1 MVRTLVV
8 EGTVPIPSGV
18 TVEIKSRKVTVT
30 GPRGTYSDG
39 IESVQRIVERH
50 HGHHGRLKSENGAVS
65 GAVPP
70 HPFPGLVTG
79 HCVSTY

>member
-50 HGHHGRLKSENGAVS
+50 H
-65 GAVPP
+65 
-70 HPFPGLVTG
+70 
-79 HCVSTY
+79 